1 MTDLR
6 AELYPYFRFLKDP
19 TITDLSMQ
27 VKSLG
32 GRHYD
37 TRTNN
42 CTGSHASSAK
52 KTIRTMTDK
61 ILGREIVELPP
72 FTKKNDLILFNQAT
86 EILYQ
91 AVEQRFRELVTE
103 AFKNDDPR
111 KKMQYSI
118 VALLRLR
125 Q

>member
-1 MTDLR
+1 
-6 AELYPYFRFLKDP
+6 
-19 TITDLSMQ
+19 
-27 VKSLG
+27 
-32 GRHYD
+32 
-37 TRTNN
+37 
-42 CTGSHASSAK
+42 
-52 KTIRTMTDK
+52 MTDK

>member
-52 KTIRTMTDK
+52 KTMFVTP
-61 ILGREIVELPP
+61 LCFYLPSNKYNRKDV
-72 FTKKNDLILFNQAT
+72 T
-86 EILYQ
+86 
-91 AVEQRFRELVTE
+91 RELMK
-103 AFKNDDPR
+103 F
-111 KKMQYSI
+111 
-118 VALLRLR
+118 
-125 Q
+125 